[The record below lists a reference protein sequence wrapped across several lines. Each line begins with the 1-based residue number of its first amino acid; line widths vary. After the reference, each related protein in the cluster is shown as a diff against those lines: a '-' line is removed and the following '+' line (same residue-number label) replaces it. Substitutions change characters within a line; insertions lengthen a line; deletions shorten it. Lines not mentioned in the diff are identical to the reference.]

1 MSDSLVVALLS
12 VVIHQ
17 QGVHG
22 LAHNAAAVTTL
33 GKEFWGRGSKACS
46 SDEHTEMPKVYS
58 YYASVQSLELL
69 CLIIA
74 KASTNFAF
82 LIENVK
88 MALLCLLRRE
98 KQFNAKRS

>member
-1 MSDSLVVALLS
+1 MSDSLIVALLS

-33 GKEFWGRGSKACS
+33 GKEFWGRGSKAYS

-58 YYASVQSLELL
+58 YYASYVLCKVWSFYVWLL
-69 CLIIA
+69 PKHLQI
-74 KASTNFAF
+74 
-82 LIENVK
+82 
-88 MALLCLLRRE
+88 LR
-98 KQFNAKRS
+98 F